1 MLSTEVIPS
10 TFFKTRRWVAFC
22 LSILGYACEVRNK
35 PIDGEEWVFPTHRSG
50 NQERDRVL
58 DPRLEKEQ
66 TDLIKE
72 AIYFLYGK
80 RAIRFFP
87 PRPGTEITNEE
98 FVIPEFSH
106 GSKNEWYGRH
116 YVIVLQ
122 EFGWTL
128 SEGER
133 SYSSLMQ
140 RVHDQ
145 ARTLALGLDQDPE
158 QRDAARTDRD
168 AAQGV
173 RQRLRDLGH
182 AERVAAGEQASGP
195 RSRPTPA
202 DT

>member
-1 MLSTEVIPS
+1 MARAGVKYQMPCTGNLTVGVYNGYSGNNFMTTFKTKTWSPIMLSTEVIPS
-10 TFFKTRRWVAFC
+10 TFFKTRRWVSFC
-22 LSILGYACEVRNK
+22 LSILGYACEVLNK
-35 PIDGEEWVFPTHRSG
+35 PIDGDEWVFPTHRSG

-98 FVIPEFSH
+98 FVIPDFSH

-133 SYSSLMQ
+133 S
-140 RVHDQ
+140 
-145 ARTLALGLDQDPE
+145 
-158 QRDAARTDRD
+158 
-168 AAQGV
+168 
-173 RQRLRDLGH
+173 
-182 AERVAAGEQASGP
+182 
-195 RSRPTPA
+195 
-202 DT
+202 